1 MKVKV
6 VYFMGHEIS
15 LKLEDIFF
23 TLNNGFL
30 PEFITFSL
38 LGKLLKGALKW
49 PVKAISEGKTKMVVP
64 ALKYDRIEVKSV
76 FL

>member
-6 VYFMGHEIS
+6 FYFMGHES
-15 LKLEDIFF
+15 FLKLEDIFF

-38 LGKLLKGALKW
+38 LGKLLKCALKW
-49 PVKAISEGKTKMVVP
+49 PAKALSEG
-64 ALKYDRIEVKSV
+64 
-76 FL
+76 

>member
-6 VYFMGHEIS
+6 FYFMDHEIS
-15 LKLEDIFF
+15 LKLEDIFV
-23 TLNNGFL
+23 TLHNRFL

-49 PVKAISEGKTKMVVP
+49 PVKALSEGENED
-64 ALKYDRIEVKSV
+64 DRPCAKIRSN
-76 FL
+76 